1 MNIIVIGK
9 SSEYIDSVPPLEP
22 EIVVNSQDEHEGGE
36 GTSSSKEVPNVVS
49 VKEIQQDTF
58 LIFKSKQIRIFYRFT
73 SKKLTSLSVCFGV
86 SG

>member
-49 VKEIQQDTF
+49 VEEIQQDTF
-58 LIFKSKQIRIFYRFT
+58 FIFKSKQKRVLYQAW
-73 SKKLTSLSVCFGV
+73 
-86 SG
+86 

>member
-22 EIVVNSQDEHEGGE
+22 EIVVNSQDEHEGAE

-58 LIFKSKQIRIFYRFT
+58 LIFKSKQKRLET
-73 SKKLTSLSVCFGV
+73 P
-86 SG
+86 